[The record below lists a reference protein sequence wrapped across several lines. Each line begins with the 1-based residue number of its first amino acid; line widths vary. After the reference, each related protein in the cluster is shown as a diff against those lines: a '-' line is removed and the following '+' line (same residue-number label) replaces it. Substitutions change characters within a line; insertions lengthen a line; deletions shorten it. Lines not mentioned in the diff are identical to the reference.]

1 MKYAIGANGKAK
13 IIFVIVSFVEVYQ
26 TMMTSA
32 SENLGNVKEVHYA
45 PMKVS
50 KYRFNV
56 VFHNSH

>member
-1 MKYAIGANGKAK
+1 MNYAIGANENAK

-32 SENLGNVKEVHYA
+32 SENLGNVKKVHYV

-56 VFHNSH
+56 VFSQ